1 MASTT
6 RAAASKRAAGK
17 RIWQFSAVDGELN
30 ALKSDFPIIAAITGF
45 KILVHCC
52 RNPPK

>member
-30 ALKSDFPIIAAITGF
+30 ALRSDFPIIAAITGF
-45 KILVHCC
+45 KILYHCC